1 MIEALDLLA
10 EDKVLQQ
17 GGTAFTS
24 AQTVLVLNGAAHVG
38 SEVSVIVIEVVLREK
53 FLSGF

>member
-10 EDKVLQQ
+10 EDEILQQ
-17 GGTAFTS
+17 SGTAFAG

-38 SEVSVIVIEVVLREK
+38 SEVGVIVIEVVLGEE